1 MIETVFLL
9 IVGLLILIM
18 LYFALHSI
26 TKIIINSILGL
37 LLLFIVNYT
46 HLLGYFGFQNIT
58 ITWLTVLICAL
69 GGIPGA
75 ILIIILHLLGA
86 I

>member
-26 TKIIINSILGL
+26 TKVIINSILGL
-37 LLLFIVNYT
+37 VLLFIVNYT
-46 HLLGYFGFQNIT
+46 HLLGYFGFSNIT

-75 ILIIILHLLGA
+75 ILVIILHLLGVL
-86 I
+86 